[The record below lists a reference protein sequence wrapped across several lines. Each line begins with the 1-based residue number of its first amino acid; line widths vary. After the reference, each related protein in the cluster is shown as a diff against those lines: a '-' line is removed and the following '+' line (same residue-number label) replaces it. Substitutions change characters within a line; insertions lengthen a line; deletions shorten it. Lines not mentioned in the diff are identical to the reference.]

1 MLICFNMNQQDND
14 PRTLADVFL
23 IVLEQKSTNQHEQ
36 SHVQKLKTLIKVPE
50 CAELLSCTI
59 TNALGY
65 PITIE
70 EKTIDKAVDCIIEFH
85 KHNIDAKEDD
95 INKKLEKNAMII
107 FVNDC
112 KVALK
117 ANLESKGLLI
127 LKQ

>member
-1 MLICFNMNQQDND
+1 MLICFNMNQQENY

-23 IVLEQKSTNQHEQ
+23 IVLEQQSTNQHEK

-59 TNALGY
+59 TNALGH

-70 EKTIDKAVDCIIEFH
+70 KKTIDKAVDCIIEFH

-95 INKKLEKNAMII
+95 INKELEKNAMMI
-107 FVNDC
+107 FINEC
-112 KVALK
+112 RAALK
-117 ANLESKGLLI
+117 AYFASRGLLI
-127 LKQ
+127 LEQ